1 MNDHA
6 APALPGSTP
15 VLSHALPRAFLV
27 AAALLALGCEP
38 SPQTGDASPAGW
50 QGTAVEEG
58 STLTVRT
65 TGGSVWGGDGR
76 LIEEL
81 AIGTETR
88 GENDMLARVFGIEAT
103 DDRIFVLDH
112 TLGTVRAYD
121 HAGGHVLDIGRRGGG
136 PGEFGSIT
144 ALGIDPVRQQLV
156 VREGGGVLHR
166 FTLSGEFVERTRF
179 NSPMSL
185 TGADLLLRV
194 TRSGDAIIFH
204 IVHRGWAE
212 ALASGRRPTRTYLLY
227 TVAPDGTLTD
237 SLDLPLSADEPNI
250 MKAWLNPGT
259 YRPEPVPFAPQK
271 VWSIGRDG
279 AFFFGFSADYRFE
292 IRYPDGRTTV
302 IEREADPV
310 PVLPGEREWATD
322 RVYGILR
329 DVDPKWTWDGPEIPP
344 TKAWFSAII
353 PDRSG
358 RIWVLREGEGR
369 RVEGWT
375 EPEDWRGWREDLAWV
390 PERWFDVFEEATGRY
405 LGRVDPPQD
414 FSPEP
419 EPVIDGDRFICLTL
433 DEFDR
438 PIVRRYRLELPEPNP
453 APRVGSTPRPV

>member
-1 MNDHA
+1 
-6 APALPGSTP
+6 
-15 VLSHALPRAFLV
+15 LSHALPRAFLV
-27 AAALLALGCEP
+27 AASLLVLGCEP
-38 SPQTGDASPAGW
+38 SSQTSDASASAW
-50 QGTAVEEG
+50 QGTVVEEG

-65 TGGSVWGGDGR
+65 TGGSVWGGDGT

-88 GENDMLARVFGIEAT
+88 GENDMLARVFGMEAT
-103 DDRIFVLDH
+103 DDRIFILDR
-112 TLGTVRAYD
+112 TLVTVRVYD
-121 HAGGHVLDIGRRGGG
+121 TAGHHVLDIGREGQG

-144 ALGIDPVRQQLV
+144 DLGIDPVRQQLV
-156 VREGGGVLHR
+156 VREGRGVLHR
-166 FTLSGEFVERTRF
+166 FTLSGEFVGRTSF
-179 NSPMSL
+179 NSPMSIS
-185 TGADLLLRV
+185 GAGLLLRV
-194 TRSGDAIIFH
+194 TRSGDAIIYH
-204 IVHRGWAE
+204 VVHRGWAQ
-212 ALASGRRPTRTYLLY
+212 ALASGRLPPRIDLLY

-237 SLDLPLSADEPNI
+237 SLDLPISNDEPNI
-250 MKAWLNPGT
+250 MKAWVNPGT

-279 AFFFGFSADYRFE
+279 AFIVGLSADYRFE

-310 PVLPGEREWATD
+310 PVLPGEKRWATD

-329 DVDPKWTWDGPEIPP
+329 DVDPKWAWDGPEIPA
-344 TKAWFSAII
+344 TKAWYSAII

-369 RVEGWT
+369 RVEDWT
-375 EPEDWRGWREDLAWV
+375 EPDDWRGWKEDLAWV

-405 LGRVDPPQD
+405 LGRVDAPED
-414 FSPEP
+414 LSPEP

-438 PIVRRYRLELPEPNP
+438 PIVRRYRLELPESKP
-453 APRVGSTPRPV
+453 APRVVSTPRPV